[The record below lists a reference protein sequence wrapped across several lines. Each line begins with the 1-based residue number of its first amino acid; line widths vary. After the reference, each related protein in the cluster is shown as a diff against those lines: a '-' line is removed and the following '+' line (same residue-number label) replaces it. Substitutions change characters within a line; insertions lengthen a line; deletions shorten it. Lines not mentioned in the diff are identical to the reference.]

1 MDVFGTG
8 DIGWAGAFTPMIV
21 SASTLGEL
29 RNLAGMP
36 TYPGQ
41 KMFMVDLVTGQ
52 AKWYARSR
60 GSGGRRSYSRRRRS
74 RR

>member
-1 MDVFGTG
+1 MVFGAQ

-21 SASTLGEL
+21 SEGTLAEL

-52 AKWYARSR
+52 AKWYTRS
-60 GSGGRRSYSRRRRS
+60 SGGSYKRRSSRRRR
-74 RR
+74 R